1 MFYIIMENSE
11 RKLIIKRL
19 NKVLDKKIS
28 DKIEAS
34 IFEFSEQYAETQGT
48 PFLLSQIYND
58 KAEEILCHLES
69 KNSEL
74 VESIKSKKID
84 PSKIADLRPQE
95 LNPEKYEKIQKKRDI
110 EEYNKNNQASTDIFQ
125 CAKCKN
131 RKCKVTE
138 KQTRAGDEPATTFV
152 ECLEC
157 GNVWKMG

>member
-1 MFYIIMENSE
+1 MDNSE
-11 RKLIIKRL
+11 RKLIVKRL
-19 NKVLDKKIS
+19 EKIFDKKIS
-28 DKIEAS
+28 NKIENS
-34 IFEFSEQYAETQGT
+34 IFNFSEQYSETQGT
-48 PFLLSQIYND
+48 PFLISQIYND
-58 KAEEILCHLES
+58 KAEEILCHLEN

-74 VESIKSKKID
+74 VDAIKSKNID
-84 PSKIADLRPQE
+84 PSKIAELKPQE
-95 LNPEKYEKIQKKRDI
+95 LNPEKYEKIQKKKDL

-125 CAKCKN
+125 CSKCKN